1 VHNAG
6 GSDRML
12 RLFRQIV
19 AEHRKAP
26 FEAIHTLWSVRAN
39 LTAIAAARLLRLP
52 VLVYFGAGEL
62 AALPD
67 TARFGRQ
74 LSHKGRLAF
83 RIAAAA
89 ANRVGA
95 QSGYIVELARRR
107 GVVAERMPLG
117 VALDRWPPLPP
128 RSRAAGAP
136 ARLLHVA
143 HITPVKDH
151 GMLLTALARLQEMGI
166 AFELDCI
173 GIDVAGDGV
182 IQRRAAELGLSQQIR
197 FHGFLPHHE
206 MRPYFEAAD
215 VLVLTSRYEAGPLV
229 VLEAAVAG
237 VPSVGT
243 NVGHLAEWAPTAAR
257 VVEPRD
263 GEGLALA
270 LADVLSNEDDRL
282 QLAARAQ
289 ERAVAE
295 NADVTTRRFRQTY
308 AQMRAGA
315 LRVRQ

>member
-1 VHNAG
+1 
-6 GSDRML
+6 
-12 RLFRQIV
+12 
-19 AEHRKAP
+19 
-26 FEAIHTLWSVRAN
+26 
-39 LTAIAAARLLRLP
+39 
-52 VLVYFGAGEL
+52 
-62 AALPD
+62 
-67 TARFGRQ
+67 
-74 LSHKGRLAF
+74 
-83 RIAAAA
+83 
-89 ANRVGA
+89 
-95 QSGYIVELARRR
+95 
-107 GVVAERMPLG
+107 
-117 VALDRWPPLPP
+117 
-128 RSRAAGAP
+128 
-136 ARLLHVA
+136 
-143 HITPVKDH
+143 
-151 GMLLTALARLQEMGI
+151 MLLTALARLQAMGI
-166 AFELDCI
+166 AFEIDCI

-182 IQRRAAELGLSQQIR
+182 IQRRAAELGLSQRIR

-315 LRVRQ
+315 SRVRQ